1 LTILPSSRTYAFW
14 LALVRI
20 LTGAIWIAHGVSKFT
35 DAAAFMPP
43 SGAMSG
49 FLQKA
54 LTTSTGGYHTFLMST
69 VIPNINLFA
78 ELVRLGEVLV
88 GVSLILGAATRLG
101 GLVGVVLAVNYML
114 AKGDVLTSVTLQGLD
129 FTILVLSAVHLV
141 LPTGRSLG
149 VDALFIRSRRPPAP
163 LQPVVRAEFVP
174 EPPLDRPTAPPNP

>member
-1 LTILPSSRTYAFW
+1 MTILPSSRTYAFW

-20 LTGAIWIAHGVSKFT
+20 VTGIIWLAHGVSKFT
-35 DAAAFMPP
+35 NASAFMPP

-54 LTTSTGGYHTFLMST
+54 LTTSTGGYHTFLMTT
-69 VIPNINLFA
+69 VVPNINLFA

-101 GLVGVVLAVNYML
+101 GLVGVVLAANYIA
-114 AKGDVLTSVTLQGLD
+114 AKGGIFTSATLQGLD
-129 FTILVLSAVHLV
+129 FAMLVLSAINLL
-141 LPTGRSLG
+141 LPTGRAIG
-149 VDALFIRSRRPPAP
+149 VDAAFLRNRRPPAP
-163 LQPVVRAEFVP
+163 APVRAEFVP